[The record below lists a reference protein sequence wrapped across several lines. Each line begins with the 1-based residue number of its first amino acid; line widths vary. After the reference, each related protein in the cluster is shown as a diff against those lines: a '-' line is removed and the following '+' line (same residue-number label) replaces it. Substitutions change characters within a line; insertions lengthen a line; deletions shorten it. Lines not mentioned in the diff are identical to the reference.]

1 MKRSIIKSTAA
12 AILTAIAFTGFAL
25 PSNVLAYDGE
35 VPYSDYGIDVS
46 RISERDQFY
55 DYQEYAIY
63 NLQQAGA
70 RNPGA
75 SELVSQA
82 ISIVS
87 SIPYLSDWSLQENKY
102 NIDEVMD
109 YFLPLIEQAGVTD
122 EFEAEKTRMLNT
134 LRNLEGQQRTSA
146 GRREVRRAAQQVN
159 RLQYD
164 YSLSSS
170 QNIQRIYTIVR
181 SMDRS
186 VVVVNGI

>member
-1 MKRSIIKSTAA
+1 
-12 AILTAIAFTGFAL
+12 
-25 PSNVLAYDGE
+25 
-35 VPYSDYGIDVS
+35 
-46 RISERDQFY
+46 
-55 DYQEYAIY
+55 
-63 NLQQAGA
+63 
-70 RNPGA
+70 
-75 SELVSQA
+75 
-82 ISIVS
+82 
-87 SIPYLSDWSLQENKY
+87 
-102 NIDEVMD
+102 MD

-122 EFEAEKTRMLNT
+122 EFEAEKARMLNT

-164 YSLSSS
+164 HSLSSS